1 MDDTHAQ
8 VRHGGSVGLL
18 NVISGALP
26 RMRRSE
32 QKVAEVVLA
41 DPRRAVFASVAGLA
55 QLAGVSEPTVM
66 RFCSAVGCDGFLG
79 FKIDLAGSLALGVPA
94 TQSTISAG
102 DDVSSLV
109 GKVFDYS
116 ITSLDHVRRVL
127 DRAAVA
133 RAIEILG
140 TAESILFLGLG
151 ASGIVAQDAEQKF
164 PLFGVPCSAPVDTH
178 QQFIAAS
185 LAGPGRA
192 VVAISNTG
200 RSASI
205 IDAAVAARAG
215 GAAVIG
221 ISGAAGPLLDCCDL
235 AIVVEALDNT
245 DFYTPTISRL
255 AQLVIVDVLA
265 TGVALRHDAAYIE
278 RLRVMKAKLTHM
290 REGHQA
296 DA

>member
-1 MDDTHAQ
+1 MSGTHWHARQ
-8 VRHGGSVGLL
+8 SGGGGLL
-18 NVISGALP
+18 DVIATALP
-26 RMRRSE
+26 ELRRSE
-32 QKVAEVVLA
+32 QKVANVVLA
-41 DPRRAVFASVAGLA
+41 DPRRAVFLNVAGLA
-55 QLAGVSEPTVM
+55 NCAGVSEPTVM
-66 RFCSAVGCDGFLG
+66 RFCAAIGCDGFLG

-102 DDVSSLV
+102 DDVSALV

-127 DRAAVA
+127 DRDAVA
-133 RAIEILG
+133 RSIEILAA
-140 TAESILFLGLG
+140 AEAILFLGLG

-200 RSASI
+200 RSTSI
-205 IDAAVAARAG
+205 IDAATAARDN

-221 ISGAAGPLLDCCDL
+221 ISGAASPLLECCDT

-265 TGVALRHDAAYIE
+265 TGVALRHDDTYIE
-278 RLRVMKAKLTHM
+278 RLRVMKARLARI
-290 REGHQA
+290 REGRHA

>member
-1 MDDTHAQ
+1 MSGTDSRRPGAA
-8 VRHGGSVGLL
+8 GLL
-18 NVISGALP
+18 DVIATALP
-26 RMRRSE
+26 GLRRSE
-32 QKVAEVVLA
+32 QKVADVVLA
-41 DPRRAVFASVAGLA
+41 DPRRAVFLSVAGLA
-55 QLAGVSEPTVM
+55 HLAGVSEPTVM
-66 RFCSAVGCDGFLG
+66 RFCAAIGCDGFLG
-79 FKIDLAGSLALGVPA
+79 FKIDLAGSLALGIPA

-102 DDVSSLV
+102 DDVASLV

-133 RAIEILG
+133 RSIEILA

-205 IDAAVAARAG
+205 IDAATAARAN
-215 GAAVIG
+215 GATVIG
-221 ISGAAGPLLDCCDL
+221 ISGAASPLLECCDP

-265 TGVALRHDAAYIE
+265 TGVALRRDDTYIE
-278 RLRVMKAKLTHM
+278 RLRVMKARLTRM
-290 REGHQA
+290 REGRHA